1 MYCGYKPFIRL
12 NESGKPYDMGLDQEL
27 AGLLVVSMEQA
38 VAAPYCGLMLAD
50 AGARV
55 IKVERTEGDF
65 ARGYDQGADG
75 KSVFFSWLNRGKES
89 ICIDLNQDVD
99 EALLRSMLKRAD
111 VFLHNLA
118 PGALTR
124 RGFGGEVLREHN
136 PGLITCE
143 INGYGSSGLG
153 ARKKAYDFLVQAE
166 SGICAINGTQ
176 EQPARVGISICDIA
190 SGQTA
195 FSSILRALIQRG
207 RTGTGVDISIAMF
220 DVMADF
226 MNFPL
231 LAHRY
236 LGGAPQRM
244 GLTHPLIAPYGAYT
258 VKEDSHIL
266 IAIQSDREWCSFCGA
281 ILGQPELG
289 ADARF
294 VNNTERVKHRKAM
307 DEIINGVFGRY
318 SADQMIQL
326 LDDAKIANAC
336 LSSVEDLSGHQL
348 IRNLVADF
356 GGTKVNMADLPVAT
370 DGERPTL
377 VPMLDQHGESVRSE
391 FAA

>member
-1 MYCGYKPFIRL
+1 
-12 NESGKPYDMGLDQEL
+12 MGLDQEL

-89 ICIDLNQDVD
+89 ICIDLNQDAD
-99 EALLRSMLKRAD
+99 EALLRSMLKHAD

-124 RGFGGEVLREHN
+124 RGFGGEALREHN

-143 INGYGSSGLG
+143 INGYGSSGPG
-153 ARKKAYDFLVQAE
+153 AGKKAYDFLVQAE

-258 VKEDSHIL
+258 VKDGSHIL
-266 IAIQSDREWCSFCGA
+266 ISIQSDREWCSFCGA

-307 DEIINGVFGRY
+307 DEIINGVFGSH
-318 SADQMIQL
+318 SADQMSQL

-336 LSSVEDLSGHQL
+336 LSSVEDLSNHQL

-356 GGTKVNMADLPVAT
+356 GGTKVNMADLPVVT

-377 VPMLDQHGESVRSE
+377 VPALDQHGESVRSE

>member
-1 MYCGYKPFIRL
+1 
-12 NESGKPYDMGLDQEL
+12 MGLDQEL

-89 ICIDLNQDVD
+89 ICIDLNQDAD
-99 EALLRSMLKRAD
+99 EALLRSMLKHAD

-124 RGFGGEVLREHN
+124 RGFGGEALREHN

-143 INGYGSSGLG
+143 INGYGSSGPG
-153 ARKKAYDFLVQAE
+153 ASKKAYDFLVQAE

-258 VKEDSHIL
+258 VKDGSHIL
-266 IAIQSDREWCSFCGA
+266 ISIQSDREWGSFCGA

-307 DEIINGVFGRY
+307 DEIINGVFGRH
-318 SADQMIQL
+318 SADQMSQL

-336 LSSVEDLSGHQL
+336 LSSVEDLSNHQL

-356 GGTKVNMADLPVAT
+356 GGTKVNMADLPVVT

-377 VPMLDQHGESVRSE
+377 VPALDQHGESVRSE

>member
-1 MYCGYKPFIRL
+1 
-12 NESGKPYDMGLDQEL
+12 MGLDQEL

-55 IKVERTEGDF
+55 IKVERAEGDF

-89 ICIDLNQDVD
+89 ICIDLNQDAD
-99 EALLRSMLKRAD
+99 EALLRSMLKHAD

-118 PGALTR
+118 PGALSR
-124 RGFGGEVLREHN
+124 RGFGGEALREHN

-143 INGYGSSGLG
+143 INGYGSSGPG

-258 VKEDSHIL
+258 VKDGSHIL
-266 IAIQSDREWCSFCGA
+266 IAIQNDREWCSFCDL
-281 ILGQPELG
+281 ILGQSELG
-289 ADARF
+289 ADTRF
-294 VNNTERVKHRKAM
+294 VNNTERVKHRGVM
-307 DEIINGVFGRY
+307 DEIINGVFGRH
-318 SADQMIQL
+318 SADQMSQL

-336 LSSVEDLSGHQL
+336 LSSVEDLSSHQL

-356 GGTKVNMADLPVAT
+356 GGTKVNMADLPVVT

-377 VPMLDQHGESVRSE
+377 VPLLDQHGESIRSE

>member
-1 MYCGYKPFIRL
+1 
-12 NESGKPYDMGLDQEL
+12 MGLDQEL

-89 ICIDLNQDVD
+89 ICIDLNQDAD
-99 EALLRSMLKRAD
+99 EALLRSMLKHAD

-124 RGFGGEVLREHN
+124 RGFGGETLREHN

-143 INGYGSSGLG
+143 INGYGSSGPG
-153 ARKKAYDFLVQAE
+153 ATKKAYDFLVQAE

-258 VKEDSHIL
+258 VKDGSHIL
-266 IAIQSDREWCSFCGA
+266 IAIQNDREWCSFCDA

-307 DEIINGVFGRY
+307 DEIINGMFGRH
-318 SADQMIQL
+318 SADQMGQL

-336 LSSVEDLSGHQL
+336 LSSVEDLSSHQL

-356 GGTKVNMADLPVAT
+356 DGTKVNMADLPVVT

-377 VPMLDQHGESVRSE
+377 VPLLDQHGESVRSE
-391 FAA
+391 FTA